1 MIRADLVVAGASEVV
16 TCDPSMGEGKSGRI
30 ERGAVA
36 IAGGKVAWVGRER
49 DLAQEVAT
57 DGATVEVDAS
67 GRAVVP
73 GFVDAHTHLIFAGE
87 RREEFAARAEGRA
100 YEAQA
105 GGIFN
110 TAAAT
115 RAATTQELLRLT
127 LDRAGL
133 MLRHGTTTAEAKSG
147 YALDAAGER
156 RLLEILNEV
165 DRAHALDLEITF
177 LGAHA
182 VPDEYRGRPDEF
194 VDLVCEMLPVCA
206 PLARW
211 CDVFCDLGAFTP
223 EQARRVLEAGKA
235 AGLAPRIHAGE
246 LGPSGGAAVAAEV
259 GAASADHL
267 LFLEEAE
274 AKALAAAGVTGV
286 LCPATALGLGRFP
299 DVAMMREQGM
309 TIALASDLNPG
320 TAYSESLQFAVAVAT
335 RAMRIGPEE
344 ALLGITRGGASAL
357 RRSDVGRLSPG
368 CLGDL
373 VVLAGDSALDLG
385 YHAGI
390 NLVDLVI
397 KRGVP
402 QVI

>member
-1 MIRADLVVAGASEVV
+1 MIKADLVVVGASEVV
-16 TCDPSMGEGKSGRI
+16 TCDPSMGEGKTGRI

-36 IAGGKVAWVGRER
+36 IADGKVAWAGRES
-49 DLAQEVAT
+49 DLAAEVAT
-57 DGATVEVDAS
+57 DGATAEVDAS

-73 GFVDAHTHLIFAGE
+73 GFVDAHTHLVFAGE

-100 YEAQA
+100 YEA
-105 GGIFN
+105 GGILD
-110 TAAAT
+110 TVAAT
-115 RAATTQELLRLT
+115 RAATTEELLRLT
-127 LDRAGL
+127 LGRADV

-156 RLLEILNEV
+156 RLLEVLNEV
-165 DRAHALDLEITF
+165 DRAHSLDLEITF

-182 VPDEYRGRPDEF
+182 VPEEYRDRPDEF
-194 VDLVCEMLPVCA
+194 VDLVREMLPVCA

-267 LFLEEAE
+267 LFLKEAE
-274 AKALAAAGVTGV
+274 ARALAAAGCAGV

-357 RRSDVGRLSPG
+357 RRSDVGRVSPG